1 MLCLFVSAISLA
13 SAAHL
18 SDSYASDFASS
29 NYWQYEEVDSGEIN
43 DLFYPISS
51 DEFFIHRP
59 LFFVTSII
67 IFKIKI
73 TIKQNYFSV
82 SNFHT

>member
-13 SAAHL
+13 SAALL

-29 NYWQYEEVDSGEIN
+29 NYWQYEEVDAGEIN

-59 LFFVTSII
+59 LFFVTSIFSI
-67 IFKIKI
+67 GNESHGFPLFY
-73 TIKQNYFSV
+73 TIRAPPF
-82 SNFHT
+82 